1 MNKNSMFK
9 RTHATCSLPLDDAY
23 CEQVVRGAVK
33 LLQEHGLKLT
43 SGKARKFFSSV
54 NGVRLQPD
62 RICFEPDTIYHYLA
76 EMRSGCKPQ
85 PPDTPFEHGHP
96 WTCLSWA
103 DVEQGS
109 VRPATE
115 ADLIRAIRFLDT
127 YGVPG
132 HVPPV
137 AVSSYPPAL
146 RDLHGTRICL
156 ENSLMYGAPTNTPGE
171 KDIDLYKQMSRVV
184 NRKIRILAMLVINP
198 LKFDDTVL
206 EFMITHYQDKE
217 LSIEM
222 TGGLPCVGSTSPLV
236 FPAAHI
242 QGLAEDLAACIFM
255 HAITGDYP
263 PPYLRGDPFDMR
275 FMNYTVAGPEYA
287 LLDLANRRLH
297 EYLCGVPRDWGYLL
311 SMSRWPDQQAAH
323 ERTVSCWLQ
332 AMNGA
337 TFFHGSGQLASD
349 EVFSLEQVVIDRTIV
364 KGAERMVKGLKWETS
379 FERSYQIIEEGLT
392 RGNYLDHDSTF
403 AEYKD
408 FYCRRELFPAM
419 SLGQWRNHNEPTP
432 LFMASDIIEKC
443 LTQNTFQRDGHE
455 IRELRRICEY
465 GERIIAA

>member
-1 MNKNSMFK
+1 MFK
-9 RTHATCSLPLDDAY
+9 TSKATCSLPLDDAY

-43 SGKARKFFSSV
+43 SDKARKFFSSV

-62 RICFEPDTIYHYLA
+62 RICFEPDTIYYYL
-76 EMRSGCKPQ
+76 EKMRSETI
-85 PPDTPFEHGHP
+85 PPSNDTSFTHGQS
-96 WTCLSWA
+96 WTCLNWA
-103 DVEQGS
+103 DIGQGV

-115 ADLIRAIRFLDT
+115 ADLIRAIRFLDA
-127 YGVPG
+127 YNVSGL
-132 HVPPV
+132 VPPV
-137 AVSSYPPAL
+137 VVSTYPPAL
-146 RDLHGTRICL
+146 QNLHGTRICL
-156 ENSLMYGAPTNTPGE
+156 EHSTVYGAPTHTPGE
-171 KDIDLYKQMSRVV
+171 KELDLYKQMSRVV
-184 NRKIRILAMLVINP
+184 KRPIRILAMPIINP
-198 LKFDDTVL
+198 MKFDDAVL
-206 EFMITHYQDKE
+206 EFVIDHHQDEE
-217 LSIEM
+217 LTIDM

-242 QGLAEDLAACIFM
+242 QGLAEDLAACMFM
-255 HAITGDYP
+255 HTVTGGYP

-275 FMNYTVAGPEYA
+275 FMNYCVAGPEYA
-287 LLDLANRRLH
+287 LLDLASRRLH

-311 SMSRWPDQQAAH
+311 SMSHWPDQQAAH

-379 FERSYQIIEEGLT
+379 FERSYQIVEEGLT
-392 RGNYLDHDSTF
+392 RGNYLDHDSTL

-408 FYCRRELFPAM
+408 FYGRRELFPAM
-419 SLGQWRNHNEPTP
+419 NLGQWRNHNEPTP
-432 LFMASDIIEKC
+432 LFMAREIIEKH
-443 LTQNTFQRDGHE
+443 LTENTFQRDE
-455 IRELRRICEY
+455 NTIKELRRICEY

>member
-1 MNKNSMFK
+1 MFK
-9 RTHATCSLPLDDAY
+9 RTHATCSLPLDNVY
-23 CEQVVRGAVK
+23 CEQVVKGTVK
-33 LLQEHGLKLT
+33 LLKEHGLKLT
-43 SGKARKFFSSV
+43 SDKARTFFSSV
-54 NGVRLQPD
+54 KGVHLQPD
-62 RICFEPDTIYHYLA
+62 RICFEPDVIHQYLA
-76 EMRSGCKPQ
+76 EMRSRMKPV
-85 PPDTPFEHGHP
+85 PPQTPFEHGHP
-96 WTCLSWA
+96 WSCLNWA
-103 DVEQGS
+103 DTKEGA

-115 ADLIRAIRFLDT
+115 TDLIRATRFLDA

-137 AVSSYPPAL
+137 ALSAYPPAL

-156 ENSLMYGAPTNTPGE
+156 EHSPAYGAPTHTPGE
-171 KDIDLYKQMSRVV
+171 KELELYKQMSRVV

-198 LKFDDTVL
+198 LKFDDAVL
-206 EFMITHYQDKE
+206 EFVIDHHQDE
-217 LSIEM
+217 EISIAM

-236 FPAAHI
+236 FPASHI
-242 QGLAEDLAACIFM
+242 QGLAEDLAACMFM

-275 FMNYTVAGPEYA
+275 FMNYSVAGPEYA
-287 LLDLANRRLH
+287 LLNLAHRRLY

-337 TFFHGSGQLASD
+337 TYFHGTGQLASD

-392 RGNYLDHDSTF
+392 GGNYLNHDSTL

-408 FYCRRELFPAM
+408 FYGRRELFSAM
-419 SLGQWRNHNEPTP
+419 NLEQWRDHNEPTP
-432 LFMASDIIEKC
+432 LSMAQESIDKY
-443 LTQNTFQRDGHE
+443 LAKNTFQREECE

-465 GERIIAA
+465 GERIIAV